1 MLETRRS
8 VMGNLY
14 GGIEAGGTW
23 FVCAVGTGPGDL
35 SAETRFPT
43 TTPQETIRQAID
55 FFREQPILTA
65 IGIGSFGP
73 IDINRASLDYGH
85 IMATPKPGWSNCDMA
100 WMIHRALGLPIYL
113 DTDVNAA
120 ALAEHRWGIAKGLDT
135 FIYLTVG
142 TGIGGGGIVNGQL
155 MHGLIHPEMGHI
167 RIPHDWN

>member
-55 FFREQPILTA
+55 FFREQA
-65 IGIGSFGP
+65 N
-73 IDINRASLDYGH
+73 INRNWHWLLWPDRH
-85 IMATPKPGWSNCDMA
+85 
-100 WMIHRALGLPIYL
+100 
-113 DTDVNAA
+113 
-120 ALAEHRWGIAKGLDT
+120 
-135 FIYLTVG
+135 
-142 TGIGGGGIVNGQL
+142 
-155 MHGLIHPEMGHI
+155 
-167 RIPHDWN
+167 